1 MVGMHSEIGNFRK
14 SNQDYIGFFE
24 WNAGGVYVI
33 ADGMGGYAGG
43 EVASKIAVE
52 TVLST
57 FKHAN
62 IKDVDDEFIR
72 GVVDLCNEAIIEVGK
87 HDESLKGMGTTLT
100 LCFINKNKGIVANV
114 GDSCCYILTKDMF
127 YKLTKDHS
135 LVQAFIDSGS
145 LTEEEAKKHPNKNI
159 ITRSLGTTEKVES
172 DIYLI
177 NVDKNDMIML
187 CTDGLS
193 NYIDNDVMREVLLK
207 LDTIE
212 SVKELVDISKKNGS
226 KDNISVMVFKGEC
239 QDDR

>member
-1 MVGMHSEIGNFRK
+1 MVGMHSEVGNFRK
-14 SNQDYIGFFE
+14 SNQDYIGFFQCDD
-24 WNAGGVYVI
+24 GGVYVI

-52 TVLST
+52 TVISA
-57 FKHAN
+57 FKDVNTA
-62 IKDVDDEFIR
+62 DVDDEFIR
-72 GVVDLCNEAIIEVGK
+72 SVVDSCNEAIIEMGK
-87 HDESLKGMGTTLT
+87 LDQSLQGMGTTLT
-100 LCFINKNKGIVANV
+100 LCFINKNKGIVANI
-114 GDSCCYILTKDMF
+114 GDSCCYILSKDVF

-135 LVQAFIDSGS
+135 LVQVFVDSGN

-172 DIYLI
+172 DIYFI
-177 NVDKNDMIML
+177 DVDENDKIML

-193 NYIDNDVMREVLLK
+193 NHIDNDVMREVLLK
-207 LDTIE
+207 LDIIE
-212 SVKELVDISKKNGS
+212 AVKELVDLSKKNGS